1 MPERITHEILAEIV
15 GIAADAVIC
24 MDDLQRIIFFNQG
37 AEKIFGWTPEE
48 IIGQRI
54 EVLIPERYRAH
65 HEEQVAG
72 FGRSH
77 VKARRMGE
85 RRGIAGL
92 RKNGEEF
99 PAEAAISQVR
109 QAQGVIYAVVLRDI
123 SVRKKFE
130 RRQEFLA
137 AAGERLAASY
147 DSGEVLEHIV
157 ELAVPTLADGCILE
171 NCVAGGYRAGAVA
184 HSDPVVD
191 KVLQRITTSGSRQT
205 PPGHPLSEVL
215 RTRAPVL
222 IQTGA
227 AASIAEATRNPSYID
242 GVRAMNPQ
250 AALFL
255 PLVARGQFIGVLSL
269 FRSTREFDL
278 DDRGFADDL
287 GRLAALALDN
297 SRLLDAVRGS
307 LRAQEE
313 MVGVVSH
320 DLRNPVAAIRMLS
333 SALLRGSDNTAPAS
347 KESLALIAEAAN
359 QMDAL
364 IADLLDVTRLEA
376 GMLRIAPEEVDASE
390 LLTEAIRTLQP
401 LVDEKRIELE
411 IQIGANLPKVVADSE
426 RIQQALSNLVGNAIK
441 FTPTGGKVVI
451 EALADSDRVTVS
463 VADTGI
469 GISEDDL
476 PRVFDR
482 YWQSARTNRHGAGL
496 GLAIAKGIIESHGG
510 SLWLESRIGEG
521 TTAQFSLPI
530 ADAGKGDR
538 LEKEPGRPLR
548 S

>member
-24 MDDLQRIIFFNQG
+24 MDGLQRITFFNQG
-37 AEKIFGWTPEE
+37 AEKIFGWAPEE

-54 EVLIPERYRAH
+54 EVLIPERYRSR

-85 RRGIAGL
+85 RKGISGL

-109 QAQGVIYAVVLRDI
+109 QAQGVVYAVVLRDI

-137 AAGERLAASY
+137 AAGERLASSY

-171 NCVAGGYRAGAVA
+171 NCVDGGYRAGAVA

-191 KVLQRITTSGSRQT
+191 EVLRRITASGARQT
-205 PPGHPLSEVL
+205 PAGHPLSRVL
-215 RTRAPVL
+215 ETRAPVL
-222 IQTGA
+222 IQKGA
-227 AASIAEATRNPSYID
+227 AAGIAEASTSPSYID
-242 GVRAMNPQ
+242 GIRAMNPQ

-269 FRSTREFDL
+269 FRSTREFDP
-278 DDRGFADDL
+278 DDRGFAEDI

-333 SALLRGSDNTAPAS
+333 SALLKDSDNTAPGS
-347 KESLALIAEAAN
+347 KEGLALIAEAAN

-376 GMLRIAPEEVDASE
+376 GMLPIAPEAVDASA
-390 LLTEAIRTLQP
+390 LLTEALRTLQP
-401 LVDEKRIELE
+401 LVDEKRIEMA
-411 IQIGANLPKVVADSE
+411 IQIGTNLPRVVADSE

-451 EALADSDRVTVS
+451 EALAHSDRVTVR

-469 GISEDDL
+469 GISEEDL

-482 YWQSARTNRHGAGL
+482 YWQSARTNRQGAGL

-538 LEKEPGRPLR
+538 SGKGPVRP
-548 S
+548 

>member
-24 MDDLQRIIFFNQG
+24 MDELQRITFFNQG
-37 AEKIFGWTPEE
+37 AEKIFGWTPDEV
-48 IIGQRI
+48 IGQRI
-54 EVLIPERYRAH
+54 EILIPERYRAH
-65 HEEQVAG
+65 HEQQVAG

-99 PAEAAISQVR
+99 PAEAAISQIR
-109 QAQGVIYAVVLRDI
+109 QAAGVIYAVVLRDI

-130 RRQEFLA
+130 KRQEFLA
-137 AAGERLAASY
+137 AAGERLASSY
-147 DSGEVLEHIV
+147 DSGEVLENV
-157 ELAVPTLADGCILE
+157 VDLAVPTLADGCILE
-171 NCVAGGYRAGAVA
+171 NRVGDGYRAGAVA
-184 HSDPVVD
+184 HSDQQVD
-191 KVLQRITTSGSRQT
+191 AVLQRITEAAPRQ
-205 PPGHPLSEVL
+205 PSASHPLAEVM
-215 RTRAPVL
+215 RTRASVL
-222 IQTGA
+222 IQSGA
-227 AASIAEATRNPSYID
+227 AKRIADASRNPFYID
-242 GVRAMNPQ
+242 GITAMNPR
-250 AALFL
+250 AAFFL
-255 PLVARGQFIGVLSL
+255 PLMARGQFIGVLSL
-269 FRSTREFDL
+269 FRSEREFDQ
-278 DDRGFADDL
+278 DDRGFAEDL

-297 SRLLDAVRGS
+297 SRLLDTVRGS

-333 SALLRGSDNTAPAS
+333 GVLLKGDNATPES
-347 KESLALIAEAAN
+347 KESLSLIAAAAG
-359 QMDAL
+359 QMDSL
-364 IADLLDVTRLEA
+364 IADLLDVTRLDA
-376 GMLRIAPEEVDASE
+376 GILRIAPEPIEASTLLIDA
-390 LLTEAIRTLQP
+390 LRTLQP
-401 LVDEKRIELE
+401 LVDEKRIDLE
-411 IQIGANLPKVVADSE
+411 IQIDADLPHVIADCE

-451 EALADSDRVTVS
+451 GALADSDHITVS

-469 GISEDDL
+469 GISEEEL

-482 YWQSARTNRHGAGL
+482 YWQSTRTNRQGAGL

-510 SLWLESRIGEG
+510 RLWLESNAGAG
-521 TTAQFSLPI
+521 TVARFSLPV
-530 ADAGKGDR
+530 ADAPKGA
-538 LEKEPGRPLR
+538 R

>member
-24 MDDLQRIIFFNQG
+24 MDESQRVTFFNQG

-99 PAEAAISQVR
+99 PAEAAISQIR
-109 QAQGVIYAVVLRDI
+109 QTDSVIYAVVLRDI
-123 SVRKKFE
+123 TVRKNFE

-147 DSGEVLEHIV
+147 DSGEVLAHIV
-157 ELAVPTLADGCILE
+157 DLAVPTLADGCILE
-171 NCVAGGYRAGAVA
+171 SRVDDGYRATAVA
-184 HSDPVVD
+184 HSDVSVD
-191 KVLQRITTSGSRQT
+191 EILQRITSAARKT
-205 PPGHPLSEVL
+205 PASHPLSEVL
-215 RTRAPVL
+215 RTRSQVL
-222 IQTGA
+222 IQNEA
-227 AASIAEATRNPSYID
+227 AAQIVGASRNPTYIA
-242 GVRAMNPQ
+242 GIEAMNPR

-255 PLVARGQFIGVLSL
+255 PLIARGQFMGVLSL
-269 FRSTREFDL
+269 FRSNRGFDP

-297 SRLLDAVRGS
+297 SRLLDTVRGS

-333 SALLRGSDNTAPAS
+333 GALLKSEDGTRSAS
-347 KESLALIAEAAN
+347 KESLSLIAEAAN

-376 GMLRIAPEEVDASE
+376 GMLAIAPEPIDASP
-390 LLTEAIRTLQP
+390 LLTEALRTLQP
-401 LVDEKRIELE
+401 LVAEKGLELAVE
-411 IQIGANLPKVVADSE
+411 IPADLPKVVADCE
-426 RIQQALSNLVGNAIK
+426 RIQQVLSNLLGNAIK
-441 FTPTGGKVVI
+441 FTPVGGKVII
-451 EALADSDRVTVS
+451 EAVAESETLTVS

-469 GISEDDL
+469 GISEEDL

-482 YWQSARTNRHGAGL
+482 YWQSTRTNRQGAGL
-496 GLAIAKGIIESHGG
+496 GLAIAKGIVEEHGG
-510 SLWLESRIGEG
+510 RLWLESSAGAG
-521 TTAQFSLPI
+521 TVARFSLPV
-530 ADAGKGDR
+530 ADAPKGA
-538 LEKEPGRPLR
+538 R